1 VTRLGVIA
9 YGSKP
14 RRHSEAHGAIL
25 SAMAHAPA
33 DVHFIV
39 LTDSPQRYRWLGDSV
54 TIEHLQSTTLR
65 QWRGPTQDRY
75 RPKIE
80 ALRWLAH
87 GGPAAHVVLV
97 DTDTLARRDLE
108 SMIDRLDRGTFLLH
122 EREYPLSNPPRRGDR
137 ILKTEIL
144 GRSWLGITPGPET
157 AMWNGGVVGCP
168 KSKLPVL
175 DEVADVFDHMRPAS
189 RHFAIEQLAYSV
201 VFEARGTIEEA
212 APWIDHYWA
221 NRPYFSR
228 AVEHELATMLMSGM
242 KPAEAAARWR
252 DYPVTGPL
260 DGRATGWKRVAERLA
275 GFLGASGPLDD

>member
-1 VTRLGVIA
+1 MTRLGVIA

-33 DVHFIV
+33 GVEFVV
-39 LTDSPQRYRWLGDSV
+39 LTDLPERYRWLRDSV

-80 ALRWLAH
+80 ALRWLA
-87 GGPAAHVVLV
+87 GGAVGHVVLV
-97 DTDTLARRDLE
+97 DTDTLTRRDLQ

-122 EREYPLSNPPRRGDR
+122 EREYALSAPPRRGDR
-137 ILKTEIL
+137 TLKDEIL
-144 GRSWLGITPGPET
+144 GRSWHGITPSPQS

-168 KSKLPVL
+168 RSRLAVL
-175 DEVADVFDHMRPAS
+175 DEVAEVFDSMRPKS
-189 RHFAIEQLAYSV
+189 SHFAIEQLAYSV
-201 VFEARGTIEEA
+201 VFEARGPVEEA
-212 APWIDHYWA
+212 APWIDHYWG
-221 NRPYFSR
+221 NRAYFSR
-228 AVEHELATMLMSGM
+228 AVEHDLVAMLMSGM

-260 DGRATGWKRVAERLA
+260 DARPTGWKRVADRLA
-275 GFLGASGPLDD
+275 ALIGAPEPADD

>member
-1 VTRLGVIA
+1 MTRLGVIA

-33 DVHFIV
+33 GVEFVV
-39 LTDSPQRYRWLGDSV
+39 LTDLPERYRWLQDSV

-80 ALRWLAH
+80 ALRWLA
-87 GGPAAHVVLV
+87 GGAIGHVVLV
-97 DTDTLARRDLE
+97 DTDTLTRRDLQ
-108 SMIDRLDRGTFLLH
+108 SMLDRLDRGTFLLH
-122 EREYPLSNPPRRGDR
+122 EREYALSAPPRRGDR
-137 ILKTEIL
+137 MLKDEIL
-144 GRSWLGITPGPET
+144 SRSWHGIMPSPQS

-168 KSKLPVL
+168 RSRLAVL
-175 DEVADVFDHMRPAS
+175 DEVAEVFDSMRPKS
-189 RHFAIEQLAYSV
+189 SHFAIEQLAYSV
-201 VFEARGTIEEA
+201 VFEARGPVEEA
-212 APWIDHYWA
+212 APWIDHYWS
-221 NRPYFSR
+221 NRQFFSR
-228 AVEHELATMLMSGM
+228 AVEHDLVAMLMSGM

-260 DGRATGWKRVAERLA
+260 DGRPTGWKRVADRLA
-275 GFLGASGPLDD
+275 AFIGAPGRADD

>member
-1 VTRLGVIA
+1 MTRVGVIA

-33 DVHFIV
+33 GVEFVV
-39 LTDSPQRYRWLGDSV
+39 LTDRPERYRWLQDSV

-80 ALRWLAH
+80 ALRWLA
-87 GGPAAHVVLV
+87 GGAIGHVVLV
-97 DTDTLARRDLE
+97 DTDTLTRRDLQTMVE
-108 SMIDRLDRGTFLLH
+108 RLDRGTFLLH
-122 EREYPLSNPPRRGDR
+122 EREYALSAPPRRGDR
-137 ILKTEIL
+137 VLKDEIL
-144 GRSWLGITPGPET
+144 GRSWHGITPGPQS

-168 KSKLPVL
+168 RSRLAVL
-175 DEVADVFDHMRPAS
+175 DEVAEVFDSMRPKS
-189 RHFAIEQLAYSV
+189 SHFAIEQLAYSV
-201 VFEARGTIEEA
+201 VFEARGPVEEA

-221 NRPYFSR
+221 NRPFFSR
-228 AVEHELATMLMSGM
+228 AVEHDLVAMLMSGM

-260 DGRATGWKRVAERLA
+260 DGRPTGWKRVADRLA
-275 GFLGASGPLDD
+275 TLIGAPGRADD

>member
-14 RRHSEAHGAIL
+14 RRHTEAHGAIL

-33 DVHFIV
+33 DVQFAV
-39 LTDSPQRYRWLGDSV
+39 LTDQPERYRWLRDSV

-65 QWRGPTQDRY
+65 HWRGPTQDRY

-80 ALRWLAH
+80 ALRWLAR
-87 GGPAAHVVLV
+87 GGAANVVLV
-97 DTDTLARRDLE
+97 DTDTLARRDLQP
-108 SMIDRLDRGTFLLH
+108 MIDRLDRGTFLLH
-122 EREYPLSNPPRRGDR
+122 EREYALSKAPRRGDR
-137 ILKTEIL
+137 RLKDEIL

-168 KSKLPVL
+168 QSKLPVL
-175 DEVADVFDHMRPAS
+175 DEVADVFDRMRPAS

-201 VFEARGTIEEA
+201 VFEARGAIEEA

-221 NRPYFSR
+221 NRPYFSG
-228 AVEHELATMLMSGM
+228 AVERELATMLMSGM
-242 KPAEAAARWR
+242 KPAEVAARWR
-252 DYPVTGPL
+252 DYPITGPL

-275 GFLGASGPLDD
+275 AFMDAPGRRDD

>member
-1 VTRLGVIA
+1 MTRLGVIA

-14 RRHSEAHGAIL
+14 RRHSEAHGAVL

-33 DVHFIV
+33 DVEFVV
-39 LTDSPQRYRWLGDSV
+39 LTDRPERYRWLGDSV

-80 ALRWLAH
+80 ALRWLA
-87 GGPAAHVVLV
+87 GGGAGHVVLV
-97 DTDTLARRDLE
+97 DTDTLARRDLQ

-122 EREYPLSNPPRRGDR
+122 EREYALSAAPRRGDR
-137 ILKTEIL
+137 SLKDEIL
-144 GRSWLGITPGPET
+144 GRAWHGITPGPHT

-168 KSKLPVL
+168 KAKLPVL
-175 DEVADVFDHMRPAS
+175 DEVAGVFDCMRPAS
-189 RHFAIEQLAYSV
+189 RHFAVEQLAYSI
-201 VFEARGTIEEA
+201 VFEARGEVEEA

-228 AVEHELATMLMSGM
+228 AVEHDLATMLMSGM

-260 DGRATGWKRVAERLA
+260 DGRSTGWKRVAERLA
-275 GFLGASGPLDD
+275 VFMGASGRADD